1 MIRINLLPKK
11 VSRKKMGLVQHLVLT
26 GMVFF
31 VTIGA
36 LAYFTVSLNGKIT
49 DLKRQVAD
57 ARAEREELKDV
68 NKEKNKY
75 EQNIASLKNQLD
87 IITKIK
93 ARRFLPVRLFDEL
106 TKVLNKD
113 LPVWLTKFS
122 IADEKIQVEGF
133 SLSNRDLANFV
144 TRLEKTPFFRN
155 VDLLYSEKVNK
166 DDREIYQFSLNALT
180 ETEDPA
186 PPVEKAE

>member
-11 VSRKKMGLVQHLVLT
+11 GSRKKMGLVQHLVLT
-26 GMVFF
+26 GMVFL
-31 VTIGA
+31 VTIAA
-36 LAYFTVSLNGKIT
+36 LGYFTVSLNGKIT
-49 DLKRQVAD
+49 DLKGQVAD

-144 TRLEKTPFFRN
+144 TRLEKTPFFRS

>member
-1 MIRINLLPKK
+1 
-11 VSRKKMGLVQHLVLT
+11 MGLVQHLVLT
-26 GMVFF
+26 GAVFL
-31 VTIGA
+31 VTIAA
-36 LAYFTVSLNGKIT
+36 LGYFTVSLNGKIT
-49 DLKRQVAD
+49 DLKRQVAS
-57 ARAEREELKDV
+57 ARAEREKLKDV

-155 VDLLYSEKVNK
+155 VDLLYSEKVSK

-186 PPVEKAE
+186 PPAEKAE